1 MDQRLARQALSEGVL
16 YTYCAHCTIV
26 RSSERRSGYCTVV
39 KRPSPDIVGQRV
51 EGQVVA
57 VDRFLLYKHGGRAQ
71 VPGDC
76 QSPV

>member
-1 MDQRLARQALSEGVL
+1 MSLFGVEPLSGPI
-16 YTYCAHCTIV
+16 T
-26 RSSERRSGYCTVV
+26 V

-51 EGQVVA
+51 EGQMVA

-71 VPGDC
+71 VSGDC

>member
-1 MDQRLARQALSEGVL
+1 MQGTVIHTVPRVL
-16 YTYCAHCTIV
+16 YVWKRKIAAGPELHCLF
-26 RSSERRSGYCTVV
+26 EPCTVV
-39 KRPSPDIVGQRV
+39 KRPSPDIVGQQV